1 MLFLMKSIV
10 IFVFVSLLGF
20 TIAFNCDGEPSSSEG
35 KLLKKLF
42 CYNYDKTERPV
53 KNYSAAVNV
62 TMNVHVQNYDLDER
76 KSTLTAFVWMSTSW
90 KDEYLTWDRMEY
102 GIDKLIIESSE
113 IWTPTII
120 PFNNYKSTEA
130 ACSNHRCEVNQLGMV
145 LCIPPCQYEAFCV
158 SNTANWP
165 FDTQNCSLSLGTW
178 VEDLEKIKIN
188 ENTNITTNYIKVPHS
203 EWKMISANAKQSLYD
218 NDTYPTVEY
227 TFLLERHIAIYG
239 AILTP
244 GFIMALLNMGILWMS
259 CVSSE
264 RLYIL
269 CGTCFG
275 HFDYL
280 VYLYWRVPY
289 HGVSVP
295 KLLIFFR
302 DSLLINV
309 AILTF
314 TIMLRHMRLSTG
326 NSNSFFDK
334 LAIKVASTNVGS
346 ILLQS
351 ERVDIDN
358 KEENDNHVE
367 SNADGDTVN
376 LVVEATEVKTA
387 ENPKANCTR
396 QAVVVTFLDRILFVC
411 CLLSYILMLFNLL
424 PSEY

>member
-1 MLFLMKSIV
+1 MFFSSKNVVILVFL
-10 IFVFVSLLGF
+10 SLLGLA
-20 TIAFNCDGEPSSSEG
+20 IAFNCDGEPSSNEG
-35 KLLKKLF
+35 KLRKKLF
-42 CYNYDKTERPV
+42 CYNYDKTERPI
-53 KNYSAAVNV
+53 KNFSAAVNV
-62 TMNVHVQNYDLDER
+62 TMVFHVRNYDLNER
-76 KSTLTAFVWMSTSW
+76 KSILTVFVWLGISW
-90 KDEYLTWDRMEY
+90 QDEYLTWDRMEY
-102 GIDKLIIESSE
+102 GIDKLIVESSE

-120 PFNNYKSTEA
+120 PFNNYKSTED

-145 LCIPPCQYEAFCV
+145 LCVPPCQYEAFCA

-165 FDTQNCSLSLGTW
+165 FDTQNCSMSLGTW
-178 VEDLEKIKIN
+178 VEDVEKIEIN
-188 ENTNITTNYIKVPHS
+188 ERTKITTYYIDVPHS
-203 EWKMISANAKQSLYD
+203 KWKMVAANAKKLQYD

-269 CGTCFG
+269 CGTCLG
-275 HFDYL
+275 HFSYL
-280 VYLYWRVPY
+280 EYLYWRVPY
-289 HGVSVP
+289 HGVAVP

-326 NSNSFFDK
+326 NSSNVFDK
-334 LAIKVASTNVGS
+334 LASKAASTNVGS

-351 ERVDIDN
+351 ERVGNVN
-358 KEENDNHVE
+358 KEENDNHSE
-367 SNADGDTVN
+367 PNADGDTVN
-376 LVVEATEVKTA
+376 LVVEAAEVKIDEKHNTNYTKQVLVA
-387 ENPKANCTR
+387 
-396 QAVVVTFLDRILFVC
+396 TFLDRILFVC
-411 CLLSYILMLFNLL
+411 CLFSYILMLFNVL
-424 PSEY
+424 PSEF

>member
-145 LCIPPCQYEAFCV
+145 CVPPCQYEAFCV

-178 VEDLEKIKIN
+178 VGGSREDKNTTKI
-188 ENTNITTNYIKVPHS
+188 
-203 EWKMISANAKQSLYD
+203 
-218 NDTYPTVEY
+218 PT
-227 TFLLERHIAIYG
+227 
-239 AILTP
+239 
-244 GFIMALLNMGILWMS
+244 
-259 CVSSE
+259 
-264 RLYIL
+264 
-269 CGTCFG
+269 
-275 HFDYL
+275 
-280 VYLYWRVPY
+280 
-289 HGVSVP
+289 
-295 KLLIFFR
+295 
-302 DSLLINV
+302 
-309 AILTF
+309 
-314 TIMLRHMRLSTG
+314 
-326 NSNSFFDK
+326 
-334 LAIKVASTNVGS
+334 
-346 ILLQS
+346 
-351 ERVDIDN
+351 
-358 KEENDNHVE
+358 
-367 SNADGDTVN
+367 
-376 LVVEATEVKTA
+376 
-387 ENPKANCTR
+387 
-396 QAVVVTFLDRILFVC
+396 
-411 CLLSYILMLFNLL
+411 
-424 PSEY
+424 